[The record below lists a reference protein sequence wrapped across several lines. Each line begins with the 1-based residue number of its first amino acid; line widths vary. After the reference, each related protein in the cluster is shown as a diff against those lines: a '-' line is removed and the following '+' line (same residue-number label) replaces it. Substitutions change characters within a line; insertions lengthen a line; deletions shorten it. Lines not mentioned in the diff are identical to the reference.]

1 MNISGHIVFRF
12 SMSLSPC
19 LSVLRIIWHL
29 CLHVCVCILVCTY
42 MFVYV
47 DLCPLVCVCVC
58 VYLCVCVSVCL
69 CVCVLPFLSRPRFY
83 LKRLH
88 YLSFSSL
95 RLCLWGLGEICE
107 FSLEK

>member
-47 DLCPLVCVCVC
+47 DLCPLVCVCVGR
-58 VYLCVCVSVCL
+58 VFEGKEESARGSGYILK
-69 CVCVLPFLSRPRFY
+69 VLLVLALASN
-83 LKRLH
+83 
-88 YLSFSSL
+88 
-95 RLCLWGLGEICE
+95 GL
-107 FSLEK
+107 